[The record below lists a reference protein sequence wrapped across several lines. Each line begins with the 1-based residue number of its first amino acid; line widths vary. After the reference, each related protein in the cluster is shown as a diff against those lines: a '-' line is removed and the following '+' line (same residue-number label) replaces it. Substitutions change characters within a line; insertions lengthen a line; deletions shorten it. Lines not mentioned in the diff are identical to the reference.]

1 MLKKIKDYIM
11 SRIVSP
17 KGGKRGCICKNGTYS
32 SECCDGELQSQGVG
46 SMVYGASGSVT
57 QQDNTRIITRS
68 NS

>member
-11 SRIVSP
+11 SKISP
-17 KGGKRGCICKNGTYS
+17 KGGQRGCKCKNGKYS

-46 SMVYGASGSVT
+46 SMVSGGSGSVNK
-57 QQDNTRIITRS
+57 QDNTRVITRS